1 MSLVAYDLTR
11 GRHACTC
18 MVLARDNI
26 ETIRRTLDSAIGS
39 GCFDEIL
46 VLIDVRSID
55 GTGRVIY
62 TYKRRGAP
70 IRIIPYKWSDPP
82 QFDAARNYQMLFV
95 RTPYAFWLDGDEE
108 ITDPAA
114 IRRML
119 DAAKGEAFWMTVRSP
134 LASGGIFDMY
144 QPRLFPMRPGVVF
157 ECPAFE
163 RIDWSLRR
171 QGVPFISTKTVPILH
186 HGYKDRAAVRL
197 KNQRNFASLRDGMSG
212 YRGGASQLAHMHKQY
227 EALRGR

>member
-1 MSLVAYDLTR
+1 
-11 GRHACTC
+11 

-26 ETIRRTLDSAIGS
+26 ETIRRALDSAIGS

-46 VLIDVRSID
+46 VLMDVRSID

-62 TYKRRGAP
+62 EYKQSGAP
-70 IRIIPYKWSDPP
+70 ISIIPYKWSDPP

-95 RTPYAFWLDGDEE
+95 RTLYAFWLDGDEE
-108 ITDPAA
+108 IVDPAA

-119 DAAKGEAFWMTVRSP
+119 DMADGQAFWMTVRSP
-134 LASGGIFDMY
+134 LAYGGIFDMY

-163 RIDWSLRR
+163 RIDWSLSR
-171 QGVPFISTKTVPILH
+171 QGVPFVRTNTVPILH
-186 HGYKDRAAVRL
+186 HGYKDRAVVRL
-197 KNQRNFASLRDGMSG
+197 KNKRNMASLREGLPG
-212 YRGGASQLAHMHKQY
+212 YRGGVSQLTHMQKQY
-227 EALRGR
+227 NALRG